1 MVESHKYFLKL
12 LGDLTVQPELR
23 TTSLDQWSDNVF
35 IKGDMG
41 NILGF
46 VGYTVSIRTTHL
58 CHKSKT
64 GD

>member
-46 VGYTVSIRTTHL
+46 VGYTVSIRMTHL

-64 GD
+64 GA